1 MDAFAAT
8 RLAMGA
14 GFLLVAA
21 ASDARTRK
29 VRDLLWISLGSIGL
43 VLITA
48 ELVLVSPKDG
58 VAWSL
63 VGCTAILFYAIF
75 FGAPLF
81 DEDGFHRRPR
91 RLILWFVA
99 VALFLYPVSLL
110 VSGTALPSTTLE
122 LYSMPA
128 MVVVYQGFYRV
139 RLLHGGSDAKGLIA
153 LGLLLPLY
161 PDASPF
167 PLLVPDPIFQQALRL
182 IFPFSLAIWVDAAI
196 LALGVPLV
204 LLLVNA
210 VRGDLAFPQALL
222 GYRAPTNAFPRH
234 AWLMEKF
241 DARGERILVLFPK
254 RGGDPAADLER
265 LRAAGIDRVWVTPQ
279 IPFMVPLLGGFL
291 LAVLVGN
298 LLIALLGLA
307 G

>member
-1 MDAFAAT
+1 MT
-8 RLAMGA
+8 RLAIGA

-29 VRDLLWISLGSIGL
+29 VRDPLWIALGSIGL
-43 VLITA
+43 VLLTA
-48 ELVLVSPKDG
+48 ELLLASSVDG
-58 VAWSL
+58 SAWSL
-63 VGCTAILFYAIF
+63 VGSGAILFYAIF

-81 DEDGFHRRPR
+81 DEDGFHPRPS

-99 VALFLYPVSLL
+99 AALFLYPASVL
-110 VSGTALPSTTLE
+110 VSGTGLSSTTLE
-122 LYSMPA
+122 LYSMPT

-139 RLLHGGSDAKGLIA
+139 RLLHGGADAKGLIA
-153 LGLLLPLY
+153 LSLLIPLY
-161 PDASPF
+161 PSASPF
-167 PLLVPDPIFQQALRL
+167 PLLAPDPILERALRL
-182 IFPFSLAIWVDAAI
+182 VFPFSLVIWVDAAI
-196 LALGVPLV
+196 LALGVPLF

-210 VRGDLAFPQALL
+210 VRGDLAFPQAFL
-222 GYRAPTNAFPRH
+222 GYRARTDAFPRH

-241 DARGERILVLFPK
+241 DARGEHVLVLFPK
-254 RGGDPAADLER
+254 RGGDPAADLAR

-291 LAVLVGN
+291 LAYLVGN
-298 LLIALLGLA
+298 VLIAVLGLV